1 MLASTV
7 LLHLGTAKLAYR
19 TYKEIKSVLDENDS
33 ELQVDNNGTQLET
46 LDNSQESSKKTS
58 EIIGV
63 KTFGASSIST
73 KEQEPSFLSVDDWL
87 YDKTASENAT
97 DKNPASLTDNMT
109 RIKKTLKRQEPE
121 LLHLWTILAFNE
133 AFDFLLKCFLPK
145 HFFRFIRY
153 VPFYSSIE
161 FTAIGLLFFLPRMP
175 TFVFETLVVPSIR
188 YCHKVLSTEG
198 KRILVVYK
206 ARGLE
211 YYSLM
216 AEIFVFLPLFLLD
229 AIFPKWFIGEN
240 IDQVVF
246 KEFDQIFHIL
256 RKFSNILDTVPPPP
270 IAKAAGNPQGKEAA
284 ALLRPV
290 PPIPVE
296 KEDCDKAAAGKQL
309 PFFNAPHPLE
319 SDKPAGVATGKHP
332 AAASN
337 NQPPPKKQT
346 EEKIVEFPPRAPT
359 HCTPAPPAKPA
370 GAAPNV
376 ERNLE
381 LQGKDTQIHEGTNQ
395 GDKINHSSN
404 SSKKITEKTRGIHLL
419 KKSSKKSLMRNLEL
433 QGKDTQIYEVTNQS
447 DKIHH
452 SSNSSK
458 KITGKTREIHLVKKS
473 SKKSLMKTSSRNMLK
488 DTQIHEVTNP
498 SDKISHWSNS
508 SKKITRKTKE
518 THILKTSSKKSLMKT
533 SSRNKDDIDYKKHA
547 AHRVSRPLTVR
558 RSKRLAKKE
567 DHNRAIQ
574 DLPSDKGT
582 DSKSTIIDAS
592 KSDPQNLQYSIS
604 VDACQTSNER
614 VKKLDKIKNNNSC
627 VSKDTDTAKGALDD
641 DLLNSSRKEPPR
653 RSTRKMKRR
662 QSLGETFRELV
673 TGDSHVKVRDFLFD
687 LSLPPSPSP
696 SIPNANEAPGI
707 LGRSRHADL
716 LFYQEIKNVDHNR
729 RKSIGA

>member
-145 HFFRFIRY
+145 QFFRFIRY
-153 VPFYSSIE
+153 VPFYSSVE

-256 RKFSNILDTVPPPP
+256 RKFSNILDTVPQPP
-270 IAKAAGNPQGKEAA
+270 ITKAAWNPQGKEAA

-309 PFFNAPHPLE
+309 PFSNAPHPLE

-332 AAASN
+332 AAAASN
-337 NQPPPKKQT
+337 KQPPPKKQT

-359 HCTPAPPAKPA
+359 HCTPAPLAKPA
-370 GAAPNV
+370 GASPNV

-381 LQGKDTQIHEGTNQ
+381 LQGKDTQIHEETNQ

-404 SSKKITEKTRGIHLL
+404 SSKKIT
-419 KKSSKKSLMRNLEL
+419 
-433 QGKDTQIYEVTNQS
+433 
-447 DKIHH
+447 
-452 SSNSSK
+452 
-458 KITGKTREIHLVKKS
+458 GKTREILLVKKS
-473 SKKSLMKTSSRNMLK
+473 SKRSLMKTSSRNMLK
-488 DTQIHEVTNP
+488 DTQIHDVTNP

-518 THILKTSSKKSLMKT
+518 THTLKTSSKKSLMKT

-547 AHRVSRPLTVR
+547 AHRVSRTLTVR

-592 KSDPQNLQYSIS
+592 NSDPQNSQYSIS

-641 DLLNSSRKEPPR
+641 DLLNSSRTEPPR